1 MIYRLIH
8 PCKDGISLLSNQCT
22 VQCNQWS
29 GIRRVFAAWVSQF
42 HIAILDDFSRI
53 SILQC
58 DHAAD
63 LNTRVLGVSIRCTS
77 CTLRPPYT
85 MSATSADVSA
95 LTCTAVLPCWMNR
108 GIGSIPV
115 TTPTCRPVVFVAWI
129 HPPNMS
135 DVRHWDRLKGLR
147 GYTRF
152 GFPGC
157 SNMFKVFYLDHST
170 CTGWSRWKDTEYDT
184 QDGGSTEFPAVLLK
198 LQ

>member
-1 MIYRLIH
+1 MH
-8 PCKDGISLLSNQCT
+8 CSMQSMKWDG
-22 VQCNQWS
+22 
-29 GIRRVFAAWVSQF
+29 RVFAVWVSQF
-42 HIAILDDFSRI
+42 HIAILHGFSRI

-85 MSATSADVSA
+85 MSTTSADVSA

-115 TTPTCRPVVFVAWI
+115 TTPTCRPVVFMAWI
-129 HPPNMS
+129 YPPNMS
-135 DVRHWDRLKGLR
+135 DVRHWDRLNGLR

-152 GFPGC
+152 GFPRC
-157 SNMFKVFYLDHST
+157 SNMYHST

-198 LQ
+198 LR